1 MNKLKGTTDYE
12 TVCFMSKSKKDI
24 ESLLKRFP
32 KLAKLNP
39 ECIVE
44 GDLPENPNISVL
56 FYQTGVNFNYLLFDV
71 KYNIR
76 ATREITGK
84 KNMTIITGKVK
95 KLLKG

>member
-1 MNKLKGTTDYE
+1 MNKLKGTTNYE
-12 TVCFMSKSKKDI
+12 TVCFMSKSEKDI

-39 ECIVE
+39 ECVIE
-44 GDLPENPNISVL
+44 GELPSNPNISVL
-56 FYQTGVNFNYLLFDV
+56 FYQTGVNPNYLLFAAG
-71 KYNIR
+71 YHIR

-84 KNMTIITGKVK
+84 KNMTIVTGKVK